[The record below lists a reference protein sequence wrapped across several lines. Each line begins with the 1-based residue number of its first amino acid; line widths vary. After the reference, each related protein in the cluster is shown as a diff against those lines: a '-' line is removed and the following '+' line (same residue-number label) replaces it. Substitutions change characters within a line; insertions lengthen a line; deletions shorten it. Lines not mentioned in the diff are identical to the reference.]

1 MYKTQYAGCEAI
13 GSDIFRRRLRVVK
26 GRGYPIEYSNTCI
39 LNYIVK
45 WPKICRLPNLYIP
58 RTHLKNFLDPRMNIV
73 CLFVHSRFF
82 RVAFCLFLYLN
93 DSFRV
98 RKKWGCNSWPCET
111 QKVISKKERI
121 IPIISNWRIKVVVK
135 TIHSGEIYTTSS
147 SYLCGQ
153 LMSLQTLL
161 STGTRWTSLQLLSS
175 TVEPLCMLTHRTIV
189 SCTPKNSTYT
199 RPFLYTYWY
208 INILI

>member
-1 MYKTQYAGCEAI
+1 MPPAKFIYP
-13 GSDIFRRRLRVVK
+13 SD
-26 GRGYPIEYSNTCI
+26 
-39 LNYIVK
+39 
-45 WPKICRLPNLYIP
+45 PK
-58 RTHLKNFLDPRMNIV
+58 KNFLGPRMNIV

-82 RVAFCLFLYLN
+82 RVAFCVFLYLN

-98 RKKWGCNSWPCET
+98 RKKVGGGM
-111 QKVISKKERI
+111 
-121 IPIISNWRIKVVVK
+121 KVVVK
-135 TIHSGEIYTTSS
+135 TTNCGEIYTS

-189 SCTPKNSTYT
+189 SCTPKKSTYT
-199 RPFLYTYWY
+199 RPYLYTY
-208 INILI
+208 